1 MTATFKAGILLAMEH
16 DPTPKPFIYYG
27 TTKPSQPFVFA
38 VPHSGQF
45 YPPDFVQKSN
55 LAIKELCLSEDAFV
69 DRLFEDISN
78 TGADMLVATH
88 ARSYLDLNRA
98 ENELD
103 ATMFTPNLPHSAVKN
118 SHRVQAGLG
127 AIPSIIAE
135 GMPIY
140 NAPLP
145 AREAEKRI
153 QTIHQPYHAKL
164 ATLLKQKIAKHQTVF
179 LLDCHS
185 MPSSN
190 NKSSSRRSKK
200 ADVDII
206 LGDCWGS
213 ACSPDFT
220 SLAEELLFDAGFTVR
235 RNVPYSGGYS
245 TSHYGSPANSVHA
258 LQIEINRA
266 LYMDETSHTPL
277 PEFSAVRSALS
288 KFYVNLINRTT
299 DRLSTI
305 AKMQQLNAAE

>member
-1 MTATFKAGILLAMEH
+1 MTALSKTATLRRMEH
-16 DPTPKPFIYYG
+16 EPTPNPFIYHG
-27 TTKPSQPFVFA
+27 ATKPSQPFVFA

-45 YPPDFVQKSN
+45 YPSDFVQRSN
-55 LAIKELCLSEDAFV
+55 LTIEELCLSEDAFV
-69 DRLFEDISN
+69 DLLFEDAPS

-140 NAPLP
+140 TVALP

-153 QTIHQPYHAKL
+153 KTIHQPYHTKL
-164 ATLLKQKIAKHQTVF
+164 ATLLRQKIAKHQTVF

-190 NKSSSRRSKK
+190 KKHSARRSKK
-200 ADVDII
+200 TDVDII

-245 TSHYGSPANSVHA
+245 TSHYGSPANNVHA

-266 LYMDETSHTPL
+266 LYMDETNHTPL
-277 PEFSAVRSALS
+277 PEFNTVRDALS
-288 KFYVNLINRTT
+288 KFYGNLISRTA
-299 DRLSTI
+299 DRAATI